1 MRCVWQG
8 QYEHLWVGIQGS
20 MPVGFMCRVEQ
31 DAGGDSLHLMHL
43 RMEPELVD
51 AVMLGDSPS
60 GSLTTCYLSHCP
72 R

>member
-1 MRCVWQG
+1 
-8 QYEHLWVGIQGS
+8 